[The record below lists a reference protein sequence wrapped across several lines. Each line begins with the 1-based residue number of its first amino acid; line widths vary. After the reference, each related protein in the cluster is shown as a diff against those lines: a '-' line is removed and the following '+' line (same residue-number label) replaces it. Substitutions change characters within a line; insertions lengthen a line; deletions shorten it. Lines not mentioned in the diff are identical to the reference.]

1 MNTKYGVGSF
11 GVGTVIVS
19 GGEELGG
26 GGRLQALCSLTVI
39 NKTKQHMH
47 YVKPWLADG
56 YTTTVHKVLTVWS
69 H

>member
-11 GVGTVIVS
+11 GVGSVIVL
-19 GGEELGG
+19 GGEEW
-26 GGRLQALCSLTVI
+26 GRGETSSAMLTVI

-56 YTTTVHKVLTVWS
+56 YTTTVHRILTVWS